1 MKYRKKPVVIEAH
14 KRGTAFIWGGV
25 IQAMQDGVPVTTLPP
40 HAVRS
45 QVRTYPA
52 LVHVADLTVILGTHG
67 AEGIPVVLKCADTR
81 DWPVECLCLD
91 VRFELPG
98 GHVGSTETVIFSVE
112 PGVTQ

>member
-1 MKYRKKPVVIEAH
+1 MILSRITH
-14 KRGTAFIWGGV
+14 KRGTTFLCGGA
-25 IQAMQDGVPVTTLPP
+25 IQAMQDGAPVTTLPSYT
-40 HAVRS
+40 VRA

-52 LVHVADLTVILGTHG
+52 LDFVADLAVTLGTPG

-81 DWPVECLCLD
+81 EWPVGHLCLD

-98 GHVGSTETVIFSVE
+98 GNVGSTETVIFHVE

>member
-1 MKYRKKPVVIEAH
+1 MIFSKITH
-14 KRGTAFIWGGV
+14 KRGTTFIWGGA
-25 IQAMQDGVPVTTLPP
+25 IQAMQDGAPVTTLPS
-40 HAVRS
+40 HTVKA

-52 LVHVADLTVILGTHG
+52 LAPVADLTVTLGAPV

-81 DWPVECLCLD
+81 EWPVGFLCLD

-98 GHVGSTETVIFSVE
+98 GNVGSTETVIFHVE

>member
-1 MKYRKKPVVIEAH
+1 MIVSKITH
-14 KRGTAFIWGGV
+14 KRGTTFIWGGV
-25 IQAMQDGVPVTTLPP
+25 IQAMQDGAPVTTLPP
-40 HAVRS
+40 HTVKS

-52 LVHVADLTVILGTHG
+52 LALVANLAVTLGTHG

-81 DWPVECLCLD
+81 GWPVGCVCLD

-98 GHVGSTETVIFSVE
+98 GNVGSTEAVVFHVV

>member
-1 MKYRKKPVVIEAH
+1 MITSKITH
-14 KRGTAFIWGGV
+14 KRGTTFVWGGA
-25 IQAMQDGVPVTTLPP
+25 IKAMQDGAPVTTLPP
-40 HAVRS
+40 HTVKS

-52 LVHVADLTVILGTHG
+52 LAIVADLAVTMGAPV

-81 DWPVECLCLD
+81 GWPVGLSCLD

-98 GHVGSTETVIFSVE
+98 GDVCSTETVIFYVA